1 MKAQSVEDIYNI
13 FIHEQY
19 LKKDDKDYYVPL
31 YGKQL
36 QKFVTALTKNQI
48 PSKTFFIAG
57 QSGNGKSSVLNL
69 LTTNYPQIDE
79 KYDFFYIAG
88 RSVFLYD
95 DIDIIDILLM
105 IANKIIEKDP
115 NLKKEYFEKLQKLED
130 VKNGTL
136 LESET
141 TTDESK
147 LGTSTNAKI
156 SIGSK
161 FFSILKLSGD
171 FEASYKINE
180 DIRKDARKLFKIQ
193 KKELIDLVNTLISDY
208 KSSSNRAELLIVI
221 DDLEKKNDIDNLFLK
236 DMQLLNQLNIV
247 KIITMP
253 IHLQRN
259 NTFADK
265 DIREFGLKLRT
276 FDGGEFTQDIELL
289 KEIIDIRLEDKTI
302 ISDEAVNL
310 AVEYSGGNLR
320 QLIKLIHFAA
330 EEALTFEEIMIGK
343 KEMEASIE
351 ELERELSSKVM
362 GMTSFLNQIKTEKT
376 AEDSEDT
383 MNLLA
388 KATKMELVFA
398 YFNGTIWYGVNPA
411 IEKSLALYTK
421 K

>member
-1 MKAQSVEDIYNI
+1 MKANTVEDIYNI
-13 FIHEQY
+13 FVHEQY
-19 LKKDDKDYYVPL
+19 LEKCDKDFYVPL

-36 QKFVTALTKNQI
+36 KKFITALTKNQI

-69 LTTNYPQIDE
+69 LTTNYPEVDD
-79 KYDFFYIAG
+79 KYEFFYIAG

-95 DIDIIDILLM
+95 DIDIIDVLLM
-105 IANKIIEKDP
+105 VAGKIIEK
-115 NLKKEYFEKLQKLED
+115 NAGLKKDYFEKLKKLED
-130 VKNGTL
+130 VKSGILQEN
-136 LESET
+136 ET
-141 TTDESK
+141 TINESK
-147 LGTSTNAKI
+147 LATSTGAKL

-161 FFSILKLSGD
+161 FFSILNLQGD

-193 KKELIDLVNTLISDY
+193 KKELLDLVNELIGDY
-208 KSSSNRAELLIVI
+208 KRVTNTSRELLIVI
-221 DDLEKKNDIDNLFLK
+221 DDLEKKDNIDSLFIK
-236 DMQLLNQLNIV
+236 DLQLLNQLNLV

-253 IHLQRN
+253 IHLQRT

-265 DIREFGLKLRT
+265 DIREFGLKLQT
-276 FDGGEFTQDIELL
+276 FDGQEFEEDKKLL
-289 KEIIDIRLEDKTI
+289 KDIIVQRLENKALI
-302 ISDEAVNL
+302 NEEAIDL

-320 QLIKLIHFAA
+320 QLIKLVHFAA
-330 EEALTFEEIMIGK
+330 EDALTFEEETITK

-362 GMTSFLNQIKTEKT
+362 GLQTFLNQIK
-376 AEDSEDT
+376 EDKIADDELST
-383 MNLLA
+383 MENLA

-398 YFNGTIWYGVNPA
+398 YFNGTIWYGLNPA

-421 K
+421 